1 MTFKRYMFNLVFIV
15 LMLLTFTL
23 YTYADDFI
31 SIYDSESD
39 KNNVV
44 IEVIHNN
51 KTYKMVISKSDLA
64 HRYFIIE
71 NFVLAVTRQ

>member
-1 MTFKRYMFNLVFIV
+1 MTFKHYIFNLIFILIV
-15 LMLLTFTL
+15 LLTFTL
-23 YTYADDFI
+23 YTYAEDYI

-44 IEVIHNN
+44 IEVVHNN
-51 KTYKMVISKSDLA
+51 KTYRMVVSKSELD

-71 NFVLAVTRQ
+71 NFVLAVTKQ

>member
-1 MTFKRYMFNLVFIV
+1 MTFKHYIFNLIFILIV
-15 LMLLTFTL
+15 LLTFTL
-23 YTYADDFI
+23 CTYAEDFI

-51 KTYKMVISKSDLA
+51 KTYRMVVSKSDLA

-71 NFVLAVTRQ
+71 NFVLAVTK